1 MTKTLQILNRYLE
14 EGFFT
19 QEETDHLLSV
29 YPPIP
34 SNKTFYLTGR
44 INPKQPLLS
53 VSDNPYS
60 SISAAISFRSDSELP
75 IKSLTVLSITQ
86 SNVVIPHEDLIAA
99 CTPEHTHS
107 KKNYQLTRTLKEKE
121 YLLETK
127 SLVYT
132 PILTFD
138 YELVTEGKTK
148 DEIKE
153 LVEHLAK
160 VVSCFPA

>member
-1 MTKTLQILNRYLE
+1 MTKTLQILNRYVE

-29 YPPIP
+29 YTPTP
-34 SNKTFYLTGR
+34 SKQTFYRTGR
-44 INPKQPLLS
+44 INPKQALIS

-60 SISAAISFRSDSELP
+60 SISAAISFRSDSDLP
-75 IKSLTVLSITQ
+75 IKSLTVLKITQ
-86 SNVVIPHEDLIAA
+86 SNVVIHHKELIKA
-99 CTPEHTHS
+99 CTPETHS
-107 KKNYQLTRTLKEKE
+107 RKNHQLTRTKKEKE

-127 SLVYT
+127 SLVYE

-148 DEIKE
+148 DDIEEIIK
-153 LVEHLAK
+153 HLAK
-160 VVSCFPA
+160 VVSCFPS